1 MFQIVLDCVGI
12 RIIYEHKKPTFV
24 KSGSLKMQ
32 TWTCSQPL
40 YIFHWLSVHVPIQS
54 SKSLHQLAT
63 DYFLE
68 FRYIVWGA
76 SRVLSN
82 ISVNFKV
89 PSAISPFP
97 FQISPYCPLSRVL
110 KPLAS
115 SSVPTP
121 QELQEIHLL
130 FSKFHHH
137 HHLPLYR

>member
-1 MFQIVLDCVGI
+1 MN
-12 RIIYEHKKPTFV
+12 T
-24 KSGSLKMQ
+24 KSPLLSSLAVWRCKHGHVPNHYTYFTGSQFMCLYRVP
-32 TWTCSQPL
+32 SL
-40 YIFHWLSVHVPIQS
+40 YINLQLIIFWNSDILYGVLHVYSPM
-54 SKSLHQLAT
+54 
-63 DYFLE
+63 
-68 FRYIVWGA
+68 
-76 SRVLSN
+76 
-82 ISVNFKV
+82 SVNFKV